1 MKKVFLFL
9 IAFLWVSISLYAQK
23 KAPKSIYTFNSLKK
37 DIHNTASLKANLKV
51 YGFKFKLVNAHNTI
65 EEQIPPLNFKQIG
78 KEVSEYVYDSYEKYE
93 NSNLLEGFS
102 FKNDPT
108 RWNLSCKKNR
118 VQPYFLKQQKLNN

>member
-9 IAFLWVSISLYAQK
+9 IPFLYVSISLYGQK
-23 KAPKSIYTFNSLKK
+23 KAPTSIYTINSLKK
-37 DIHNTASLKANLKV
+37 NMHNTASLKANLKV
-51 YGFKFKLVNAHNTI
+51 AGFKFKHVNAHTI

-78 KEVSEYVYDSYEKYE
+78 KNVPEYVYDPHEKYE
-93 NSNLLEGFS
+93 NSNLLEGFL

-108 RWNLSCKKNR
+108 RWNLACKKNR

>member
-51 YGFKFKLVNAHNTI
+51 DGFKFKLVNAHTI

-78 KEVSEYVYDSYEKYE
+78 KNVPEYVYDPYEKYE

-108 RWNLSCKKNR
+108 RWNLSCKRNR
-118 VQPYFLKQQKLNN
+118 VQPYFLKPQKVNN